1 MFNPLHLRLFL
12 LIIFFPS
19 SALPNSHVGIFCS
32 HSSSFLFRLFLLFRL
47 LLLLLIF
54 LLLSS
59 PPLFSSSSFSSSFSS
74 SSSSSSPSPPP
85 SYPLSIPQL
94 SSILSPES
102 TILRSVF
109 LFLRKGKHVKPLN
122 GCDVIK

>member
-54 LLLSS
+54 LLLFS
-59 PPLFSSSSFSSSFSS
+59 PPHL
-74 SSSSSSPSPPP
+74 SPPP
-85 SYPLSIPQL
+85 SHHPPPPLLLLLLLLI
-94 SSILSPES
+94 
-102 TILRSVF
+102 
-109 LFLRKGKHVKPLN
+109 LFLYPNSPPFFPLRALF
-122 GCDVIK
+122 